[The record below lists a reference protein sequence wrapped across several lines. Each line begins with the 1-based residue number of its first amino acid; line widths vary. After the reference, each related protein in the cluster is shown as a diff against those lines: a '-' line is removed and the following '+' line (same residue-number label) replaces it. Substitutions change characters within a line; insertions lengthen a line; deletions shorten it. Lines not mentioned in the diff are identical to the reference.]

1 MYDRLW
7 EDNPRVKKIRADSK
21 AEGRAE
27 GEIATLQKMLVHIV
41 SLRFPALTELVQ
53 QRVKQL
59 NKPEEL
65 DRLVEQ
71 AAIAPDE
78 ATARRQLLGPPT
90 A

>member
-7 EDNPRVKKIRADSK
+7 EDNPRVKKTL
-21 AEGRAE
+21 AE
-27 GEIATLQKMLVHIV
+27 GEIAALRRTLVRIV

-59 NKPEEL
+59 DKSEEL

-71 AAIAPDE
+71 AVMAPDE
-78 ATARRQLLGPPT
+78 ETVRLLLLSLPVV
-90 A
+90 